1 MPVQEVPSSV
11 RQRVSFGVFELD
23 LRSGELRKA
32 GVRTS
37 LPEQPFRVLAL
48 LLEQPGQLVTRE
60 ELRARLWAA
69 EPFGDFEH
77 GLNPR
82 LNPLG
87 DAPGDP
93 AETPGFVETLPKRGY
108 RFIAPVNGVAVGPES
123 RGNGGVGAVSGSLA
137 EAVPGVMV
145 GDIAVDPARPRAGL
159 RARPWLLA
167 FLLAAATTLLIA
179 LVAAFIP
186 RSRQDASPAAR
197 PLLFRLTFEDGVQ
210 TQPTWSPDGRSI

>member
-69 EPFGDFEH
+69 ETFVDFEH
-77 GLNPR
+77 GLNAVVKR
-82 LNPLG
+82 LRDALG
-87 DAPGDP
+87 AP
-93 AETPGFVETLPKRGY
+93 AER
-108 RFIAPVNGVAVGPES
+108 R
-123 RGNGGVGAVSGSLA
+123 
-137 EAVPGVMV
+137 
-145 GDIAVDPARPRAGL
+145 
-159 RARPWLLA
+159 
-167 FLLAAATTLLIA
+167 
-179 LVAAFIP
+179 
-186 RSRQDASPAAR
+186 
-197 PLLFRLTFEDGVQ
+197 RL
-210 TQPTWSPDGRSI
+210 GRSPRK